1 MSELQKAFESIN
13 FAIIAPILVLQL
25 ILVIIA
31 LVDLIKIDQTKG
43 PKALWAVLIL
53 VTGIIGPI
61 LYLVFGRRQ

>member
-1 MSELQKAFESIN
+1 MNEIQQAFESIN
-13 FAIIAPILVLQL
+13 FLIIAPILLLQL
-25 ILVIIA
+25 ILMIIA

-61 LYLVFGRRQ
+61 LYLIIGRRQ